1 MPVDSPNDSKPLR
14 EIKHM
19 LNLEKESSKD
29 NSENTSS
36 HTFTPTSN
44 VRNGF
49 RRKKGDSPF
58 TYNLNLKVK
67 KEKKQSNC
75 TNPDPWARIVGSR
88 NTAAIYMNGVATTAL
103 FDTGAEIQLVSK
115 QFCED
120 NEWEI
125 QPIEKLTE
133 CSTVNGEIFGYEGF
147 VEVNVQIPGR
157 DFSEDHLFL
166 VTSEISHQKE
176 IPVVLGTYFIESLS
190 KYLHG
195 IDKDEFDS
203 LDYTVKQAYL
213 SWVEATRIREKYG
226 CEPPLGFVKTTKT
239 VLIQAGTSR
248 EIHGLTKIKHGGYAV
263 NCISEAAIGQQLP
276 KGLKLIPG
284 YSPLS
289 PGSCRVSAVVENNT
303 GKDITIPARTTIC
316 QLGLANRIPKL
327 IYPGDDCDND
337 HDPEEVVD
345 TDEGLTYK
353 QFEQYKTVSDQLLTE
368 SEIKSERTQPKV
380 VIEDIGP
387 DMEEDIKTQNL
398 NSDNTENTSIED
410 DGSWILNLID
420 LSGLEDWPEKLQQ
433 EAKEMLK
440 RNAKV
445 FSKDDMDMGRTNLV
459 KHHIKLTDPVPF
471 KEAYRKI
478 SPQMYDEVKT
488 HLQEMLDL
496 GAIRPSNSPWASAIV
511 LVRKKDGR
519 LRFCIDLRKL
529 NNRTVKDAY
538 SLPRIESILDS
549 LGGAQI
555 FYTLDLKAGYWQVE
569 MAEECKAYTAF
580 TCGPLGFYECDT
592 MPFGATNA
600 PATFQR
606 LMHDCLG
613 ELNINWCIVYL
624 DDIII
629 FSDTK
634 EEHLKRLEAVFQ
646 KLCAAGLKLKPSKCF
661 FFREEIEYL
670 GYVVSGKGIST
681 NPKKIEAVAKW
692 PTPKTEYD
700 VRSFLGFVGYYRR
713 FIKNFSRI
721 TKPVREVITGLENQS
736 KRTAKKTY
744 IEWTDAADTAFEHL
758 KAMCVST
765 PILAYPDYQLP
776 FTLHTDS
783 STDGLGTLLYQ
794 KQDGKLRVI
803 AYASRSVS
811 KAESNYPAHK
821 LEFLALKWAVCEKF
835 HEYLYGSKSFE
846 VFTDDNPLTY
856 VLTSAK
862 LDACGQRWVAKLAN
876 YNFSIKYRCG
886 VSNTEADAL
895 SRIKWPEALSDNV
908 YIDNG
913 CMDTHVINAILT
925 GAVTKSSL
933 IESVSCS
940 TKVIPT
946 ELDKETGKLSS
957 INWAKEQ
964 RLDPNLGVIIR
975 LIESGQLTKRKLQGK
990 DSSEVK
996 SFLRNKKSLKLVKD
1010 VLYRK
1015 SYSDNSTSKKT
1026 LWQLVVPKL
1035 FKERALLGCHDDVG
1049 HQGIL
1054 RTLSLLRERFY
1065 WPGMQ
1070 EEATQHVLKCSRCL
1084 RRKTPPQVAP
1094 LQPILVTQPLELV
1107 HMDYLS
1113 LEPSKGNIENVLVIT
1128 DHFTRYALAYPSKT
1142 QTAQATARILWDN
1155 FICHYGFP
1163 EKFISDQGRNFES
1176 DLIKELCKI
1185 AGVKKVHTT
1194 PYHPQGNG
1202 QCERFNSTLCNMLGT
1217 LSKEEKSDWKSH
1229 LGCMTHAY
1237 NCTKHASTTYSPYYL
1252 MFDRHPRLPIDV
1264 EFGLNKPN
1272 CSDNSSKSRYIQ
1284 KLRRRLNYAFQKA
1297 SKYSDQQAG
1306 KYKHSYEKS
1315 VKGPQLHEN
1324 DLVLVKIVAHKGI
1337 HKLQDRWEP
1346 EEYVV
1351 IEQPIAGTPVYK
1363 VKPVNGDNVRTLHR
1377 NLLLPLGVKLEPD
1390 YESDDSIL
1398 EEDSD
1403 EDEGGFV
1410 GNPTIGSPDKLSHNE
1425 KKEDSS
1431 KPKKHVEFES
1441 SDTNLRSDIR
1451 KTPESLLQ
1459 DVDNSILSSDKS
1471 DKVSLKADE
1480 DSSDKLISMD
1490 VSLPSQYLLPNL
1502 DDSSSDEETEVT
1514 ELCTE
1519 VEPTINDSGKE
1530 MQSINSEADSLVD
1543 TRELLEFIDTMDVG
1557 DTSKVDK
1564 SDTQEE
1570 SVHDVTRQDEIDPK
1584 SESQFSSFMSYHE
1597 GESSSLDPGT
1607 NGKELCKSPIE
1618 DSTKR
1623 HDSGVVDQRDI
1634 NSHDSDMIAYESNNT
1649 SVPSIDI
1656 SDYSSI
1662 DSQSKSVTDE
1672 ASVNPIVDVEVEP
1685 VRRSARERK
1694 QTQFFGNPWL
1704 YRITYN
1710 LTPRVL
1716 SDLLQH
1722 VPDIRDSLTD
1732 MN

>member
-1 MPVDSPNDSKPLR
+1 
-14 EIKHM
+14 M
-19 LNLEKESSKD
+19 LNLEKESSKA
-29 NSENTSS
+29 NSENNSS
-36 HTFTPTSN
+36 HTFIPTSN
-44 VRNGF
+44 VRIGF

-67 KEKKQSNC
+67 KEKKQSNF

-88 NTAAIYMNGVATTAL
+88 NTAAIYMNGIATTAL

-120 NEWEI
+120 NKWEI

-166 VTSEISHQKE
+166 VTSELSHQKE

-190 KYLHG
+190 RYLHG
-195 IDKDEFDS
+195 IDKNEFDS

-226 CEPPLGFVKTTKT
+226 CEPPLGFVKTTKP

-263 NCISEAAIGQQLP
+263 NCISEPAIGQQLP
-276 KGLKLIPG
+276 NGLKLIPG

-289 PGSCRVSAVVENNT
+289 PGSCRVSAVVENST

-337 HDPEEVVD
+337 QDPEEIVD
-345 TDEGLTYK
+345 PDEGLTYQ

-368 SEIKSERTQPKV
+368 SEIKSEKTQPKV

-387 DMEEDIKTQNL
+387 DMEEDIKPQNAK
-398 NSDNTENTSIED
+398 SENTENTSIKD
-410 DGSWILNLID
+410 DGSWILDLID
-420 LSGLEDWPEKLQQ
+420 LSGLENWPEKLQH

-445 FSKDDMDMGRTNLV
+445 FSKDDMDMERTNLV

-471 KEAYRKI
+471 KEAYRRI
-478 SPQMYDEVKT
+478 PPQMYDEVKT

-538 SLPRIESILDS
+538 SLPRIEPILDS

-555 FYTLDLKAGYWQVE
+555 FSTLDLKAGYWQVE

-592 MPFGATNA
+592 MPFGATNV

-613 ELNINWCIVYL
+613 KLNMNWCIVYL

-670 GYVVSGKGIST
+670 GHVVCGKGIST
-681 NPKKIEAVAKW
+681 NPKKIEAVSKW
-692 PTPKTEYD
+692 PTPKTVYD
-700 VRSFLGFVGYYRR
+700 VRSFLGFVRYYRR

-721 TKPVREVITGLENQS
+721 TKPIREVITGLENQS
-736 KRTAKKTY
+736 KRSAKKTY
-744 IEWTDAADTAFEHL
+744 IEWSDAADVAFEHL
-758 KAMCVST
+758 KAMHVST

-783 STDGLGTLLYQ
+783 STDGLGAVLYQ

-821 LEFLALKWAVCEKF
+821 LEFLTLKWAVCEKF

-846 VFTDDNPLTY
+846 VFTDNNPLTY

-895 SRIKWPEALSDNV
+895 SRIKWPEALSENV
-908 YIDNG
+908 DIENG
-913 CMDTHVINAILT
+913 CIDTHVINAILT

-940 TKVIPT
+940 AKIIPT
-946 ELDKETGKLSS
+946 ELEKTTGKLSD
-957 INWAKEQ
+957 INWTKEQ

-975 LIESGQLTKRKLQGK
+975 LIESGQLNKRKLQGK

-996 SFLRNKKSLKLVKD
+996 SFLRNKESLKMVKD

-1015 SYSDNSTSKKT
+1015 SFLDNSTSKKT
-1026 LWQLVVPKL
+1026 L
-1035 FKERALLGCHDDVG
+1035 
-1049 HQGIL
+1049 
-1054 RTLSLLRERFY
+1054 
-1065 WPGMQ
+1065 
-1070 EEATQHVLKCSRCL
+1070 
-1084 RRKTPPQVAP
+1084 
-1094 LQPILVTQPLELV
+1094 
-1107 HMDYLS
+1107 
-1113 LEPSKGNIENVLVIT
+1113 
-1128 DHFTRYALAYPSKT
+1128 
-1142 QTAQATARILWDN
+1142 
-1155 FICHYGFP
+1155 
-1163 EKFISDQGRNFES
+1163 
-1176 DLIKELCKI
+1176 
-1185 AGVKKVHTT
+1185 
-1194 PYHPQGNG
+1194 
-1202 QCERFNSTLCNMLGT
+1202 
-1217 LSKEEKSDWKSH
+1217 
-1229 LGCMTHAY
+1229 
-1237 NCTKHASTTYSPYYL
+1237 
-1252 MFDRHPRLPIDV
+1252 
-1264 EFGLNKPN
+1264 
-1272 CSDNSSKSRYIQ
+1272 
-1284 KLRRRLNYAFQKA
+1284 
-1297 SKYSDQQAG
+1297 
-1306 KYKHSYEKS
+1306 
-1315 VKGPQLHEN
+1315 
-1324 DLVLVKIVAHKGI
+1324 
-1337 HKLQDRWEP
+1337 
-1346 EEYVV
+1346 
-1351 IEQPIAGTPVYK
+1351 
-1363 VKPVNGDNVRTLHR
+1363 
-1377 NLLLPLGVKLEPD
+1377 
-1390 YESDDSIL
+1390 
-1398 EEDSD
+1398 
-1403 EDEGGFV
+1403 
-1410 GNPTIGSPDKLSHNE
+1410 
-1425 KKEDSS
+1425 
-1431 KPKKHVEFES
+1431 
-1441 SDTNLRSDIR
+1441 
-1451 KTPESLLQ
+1451 
-1459 DVDNSILSSDKS
+1459 
-1471 DKVSLKADE
+1471 
-1480 DSSDKLISMD
+1480 
-1490 VSLPSQYLLPNL
+1490 
-1502 DDSSSDEETEVT
+1502 
-1514 ELCTE
+1514 
-1519 VEPTINDSGKE
+1519 
-1530 MQSINSEADSLVD
+1530 
-1543 TRELLEFIDTMDVG
+1543 
-1557 DTSKVDK
+1557 
-1564 SDTQEE
+1564 
-1570 SVHDVTRQDEIDPK
+1570 
-1584 SESQFSSFMSYHE
+1584 
-1597 GESSSLDPGT
+1597 
-1607 NGKELCKSPIE
+1607 
-1618 DSTKR
+1618 
-1623 HDSGVVDQRDI
+1623 
-1634 NSHDSDMIAYESNNT
+1634 
-1649 SVPSIDI
+1649 
-1656 SDYSSI
+1656 
-1662 DSQSKSVTDE
+1662 
-1672 ASVNPIVDVEVEP
+1672 
-1685 VRRSARERK
+1685 
-1694 QTQFFGNPWL
+1694 
-1704 YRITYN
+1704 
-1710 LTPRVL
+1710 
-1716 SDLLQH
+1716 
-1722 VPDIRDSLTD
+1722 
-1732 MN
+1732 